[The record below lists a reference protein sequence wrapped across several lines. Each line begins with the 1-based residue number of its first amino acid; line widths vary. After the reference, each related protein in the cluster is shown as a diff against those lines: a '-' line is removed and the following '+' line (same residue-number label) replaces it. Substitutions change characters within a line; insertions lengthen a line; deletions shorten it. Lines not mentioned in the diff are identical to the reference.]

1 MGVGNKRRQA
11 GGHNLS
17 FCITTRSLV
26 VSVGLPKPATND
38 ARTCEDVVRY
48 SEFGARVVRL
58 RFDPTGRVY
67 EDEREK
73 HITGHLQ
80 LGGSAPQ
87 LNMGHRERYRTYRY
101 IKGAEKTGN
110 FWGKL

>member
-17 FCITTRSLV
+17 LRIPTRSLV
-26 VSVGLPKPATND
+26 VSVGLPKPTTND

-58 RFDPTGRVY
+58 VFDSTGRVY

-80 LGGSAPQ
+80 LGG
-87 LNMGHRERYRTYRY
+87 
-101 IKGAEKTGN
+101 
-110 FWGKL
+110 

>member
-1 MGVGNKRRQA
+1 MNVGADDAPDTLSLGVGVGNKRRQA

-58 RFDPTGRVY
+58 AFDPTGR
-67 EDEREK
+67 
-73 HITGHLQ
+73 GQ
-80 LGGSAPQ
+80 
-87 LNMGHRERYRTYRY
+87 
-101 IKGAEKTGN
+101 
-110 FWGKL
+110 